1 MCSSNVRVYHITTC
15 LIQYAQS
22 SSKNWGVLC
31 LYKPTQ
37 DNTQVFYLKA
47 CRIALLD
54 NATYTG
60 KWPTYPILQ
69 VYRLY
74 IIAVVANHFD
84 ENLNTVISAAH
95 RFDVSSFNTL
105 IDIEFR
111 HSKYLSNKNISSINH
126 EFDCAY
132 CYLWNSNDIMF
143 VAKFMC
149 IVRVKFSCWL
159 WRALSSSLSI

>member
-15 LIQYAQS
+15 LIQYALS
-22 SSKNWGVLC
+22 SSMKLKSLTSMQTDTRQYTRVYFNAC
-31 LYKPTQ
+31 PT
-37 DNTQVFYLKA
+37 
-47 CRIALLD
+47 ALLD
-54 NATYTG
+54 NAIYIT

-74 IIAVVANHFD
+74 NIAVVANHFD

-105 IDIEFR
+105 VDIEFR

-132 CYLWNSNDIMF
+132 CYLWNSNDILF
-143 VAKFMC
+143 FGKFMC
-149 IVRVKFSCWL
+149 IFWVNFWCWL
-159 WRALSSSLSI
+159 WRALSSS